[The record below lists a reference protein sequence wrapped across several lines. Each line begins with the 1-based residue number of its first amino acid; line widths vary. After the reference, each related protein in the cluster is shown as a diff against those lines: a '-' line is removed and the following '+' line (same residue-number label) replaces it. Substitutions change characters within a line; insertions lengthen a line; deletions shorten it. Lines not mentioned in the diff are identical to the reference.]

1 MNLSNYF
8 KDKGIGFWFSA
19 VSAILL
25 LISGILFM
33 VIVPGIDKFI
43 EMAAKW
49 EISAGVVTGVG
60 VIAIL
65 GAVASIV
72 LIGFKQYK
80 YIGYTQFGFAL
91 VSFLGFVYASSKYIF
106 EVFMDIEIHGFAT
119 SFVIIMVLFVIT
131 LIVAIAN
138 VFLKQTKKVEL
149 NEEVDHE

>member
-1 MNLSNYF
+1 MNLGNYF
-8 KDKGIGFWFSA
+8 KDKGIGFWFSVA
-19 VSAILL
+19 TTVLL
-25 LISGILFM
+25 LLSGILFM
-33 VIVPGIDKFI
+33 AIVPGIDKFI

-49 EISAGVVTGVG
+49 DISAGIVTGVG
-60 VIAIL
+60 VIAIV
-65 GAVASIV
+65 GAVASIA
-72 LIGFKQYK
+72 LIAFKQYK

-138 VFLKQTKKVEL
+138 VFLKQTKEVEL
-149 NEEVDHE
+149 AKEVDHE